1 MSAPTT
7 TGRTGPAAG
16 DRSTPT
22 GLAGRFVARVAGLPV
37 ETVEPLRSAAA
48 RDWAQDVLTR
58 TERLAAAGAD
68 LSEPLGALVKAT
80 EDDARRRRLLALR
93 RAVFKG
99 TAPADAAEL
108 AAGVPGDT
116 GVALRAWLD
125 ERAALDAL
133 LAGGEDLLA
142 GELARTRG
150 ELRAIVARED
160 RLRAGIVLASPTL
173 DGQLGAYAGRAGTP
187 DKKGRRIERSVLSY
201 LYRTA
206 CKASPFSTFTAV
218 GTGTFG
224 PGGGTGATGGAAPVR
239 MGEWTGFAR
248 LNVVVLMRLAELVA
262 AAPAL
267 RADLPVE
274 PSAGW
279 AADGDRV
286 RFVRR
291 TVTAGDDDASVS
303 FDAAQDRLFFL
314 RRSGV
319 LDRMLTMFAR
329 RGPVR
334 LGELVDWLGAD
345 ADAPAE
351 EAGRYVGALLDLGM
365 LQLPSMR
372 TDVHD
377 PDPVASF
384 QRALRA
390 VGTSFAAE
398 VAAALDGPRAAV
410 AAYPEGDP
418 ETRRRLLA
426 ELRAGLAA
434 VLRLLGDETATLPQV
449 LLYEDVRAEVDTAGC
464 GRDDWAR
471 LAEEPLRELTR
482 ILPAFDV
489 SLPQRLTLKGF
500 FLARYGAGGRCAD
513 LLKFVHDFH
522 EDLFDQYLTFTAD
535 QPPTRP
541 DGSPRPEENWL
552 GVPELTMLDTA
563 RAELIARMRET
574 WAATAPDAAELAL
587 GEDTVRAVADLLPP
601 SDGFTPHSHFV
612 QRAGDRLVL
621 NNSYGGLAFPF
632 TRFTH
637 TFGAD
642 VVAEL
647 RRTLAGTAPGGA
659 LFAEV
664 TAGFATTN
672 LNLHSRLLEHEIICP
687 GETSS
692 APAEQRLD
700 LDDLVLEH
708 DPAADRLVLRSVRLG
723 REIIPLYLGYLVP
736 MVLPEIPRTLLLLSP
751 ISRAV
756 VDVWR
761 GVPTGPE
768 RAGVTYRPRVTYRS
782 LVLSRRAWRLVA
794 AALPPAGGT
803 DAERF
808 LAWQRW
814 RRAHGL
820 PARAYVTVRQPG
832 AGWTGGTKPQWV
844 DFDSPLSL
852 VALDGLVRDPAALV
866 MFEEALPDTDDPQ
879 VVSEHG
885 RHVAEFAVE
894 VLG

>member
-7 TGRTGPAAG
+7 TGPAGATRPPAG
-16 DRSTPT
+16 GRDAPT
-22 GLAGRFVARVAGLPV
+22 GLSDRFVVRVAGLPV
-37 ETVEPLRSAAA
+37 ETVAPLRSAAA
-48 RDWAQDVLTR
+48 RDWAQDVLDR
-58 TERLAAAGAD
+58 TDALATAGAG
-68 LSEPLGALVKAT
+68 LSEPLGALVKAA

-93 RAVFKG
+93 RGVFNG
-99 TAPADAAEL
+99 TAPADADEV

-116 GVALRAWLD
+116 GAALRAWLR
-125 ERAALDAL
+125 ERAELAAL
-133 LAGGEDLLA
+133 LTAGEDLLA
-142 GELARTRG
+142 GELARTRDA
-150 ELRAIVARED
+150 LRAIVAGED

-173 DGQLGAYAGRAGTP
+173 DGQLGSYTGRTGTP
-187 DKKGRRIERSVLSY
+187 DKKGRRIERSLLSY

-218 GTGTFG
+218 GTGTFA
-224 PGGGTGATGGAAPVR
+224 PGGGGAPVR

-248 LNVVVLMRLAELVA
+248 INVVVLMRLAQLVA
-262 AAPAL
+262 AAPGL

-319 LDRMLTMFAR
+319 LDRMLAMFAQ

-365 LQLPSMR
+365 LQLPSLR

-377 PDPVASF
+377 ADPAASF
-384 QRALRA
+384 QLALRA
-390 VGTSFAAE
+390 IGTPWAEE

-410 AAYPEGDP
+410 RAYAGADP
-418 ETRRRLLA
+418 ATRRRLLA
-426 ELRAGLAA
+426 ELRAGLVA

-449 LLYEDVRAEVDTAGC
+449 LLYEDVRAGIDTTGC
-464 GRDDWAR
+464 GREDWAE
-471 LAEEPLRELTR
+471 LAAGPLRELAR
-482 ILPAFDV
+482 ILPVFDV
-489 SLPQRLTLKGF
+489 ALPQRLTLKGF
-500 FLARYGAGGRCAD
+500 FLARFGAGGRCED
-513 LLKFVHDFH
+513 LLRFVHDFH
-522 EDLFDQYLTFTAD
+522 EDLFDQYLTFTAG
-535 QPPTRP
+535 QPAAEP

-552 GVPELTMLDTA
+552 GVPELTALDAA
-563 RAELIARMRET
+563 RTELIARMRER
-574 WAATAPDAAELAL
+574 WAAAAPDAEELEL
-587 GEDTVRAVADLLPP
+587 GEDTVRAVADLLPDP
-601 SDGFTPHSHFV
+601 DAFTPHSHFV

-637 TFGAD
+637 TFGEEVA
-642 VVAEL
+642 AEL
-647 RRTLAGTAPGGA
+647 RRTLAATAPGGA

-672 LNLHSRLLEHEIICP
+672 LNLHVRLLEHEIVCP
-687 GETSS
+687 GETSQA
-692 APAEQRLD
+692 APEQRLS
-700 LDDLVLEH
+700 LDDLTLEH
-708 DPAADRLVLRSVRLG
+708 DPATDRLVLRSVRLG

-751 ISRAV
+751 ISRAA
-756 VDVWR
+756 VDPWR
-761 GVPTGPE
+761 GVPAGPE
-768 RAGVTYRPRVTYRS
+768 RDGVTVRPRVTFRS
-782 LVLSRRAWRLVA
+782 LVLARRAWRVA
-794 AALPPAGGT
+794 ASALPAGGT
-803 DAERF
+803 EAERF

-820 PARAYVTVRQPG
+820 PARAYVTVRPPPG

-852 VALDGLVRDPAALV
+852 IALDGLLREPAAQV

-885 RHVAEFAVE
+885 QHVAEFAVE

>member
-7 TGRTGPAAG
+7 TGPVAAGGPAADG
-16 DRSTPT
+16 GAPA
-22 GLAGRFVARVAGLPV
+22 GLAERFVARVAGLPV
-37 ETVEPLRSAAA
+37 ETVAPLRSTAA
-48 RDWAQDVLTR
+48 RDWAQQVLDR
-58 TERLAAAGAD
+58 TGALAAAGAE

-80 EDDARRRRLLALR
+80 GDDARRRRLLALR
-93 RAVFKG
+93 RAVFNG
-99 TAPADAAEL
+99 TAPADADEV

-116 GVALRAWLD
+116 GAALRAWLR
-125 ERAALDAL
+125 ERAALAEL
-133 LAGGEDLLA
+133 LAGGEDLMA
-142 GELARTRG
+142 GELARTRDA
-150 ELRAIVARED
+150 LRAIVTAED

-173 DGQLGAYAGRAGTP
+173 DGQLGAYTGRTGTP
-187 DKKGRRIERSVLSY
+187 DKKGRRIERSLLSY

-218 GTGTFG
+218 GTGTFA
-224 PGGGTGATGGAAPVR
+224 PGAGEAPVR

-248 LNVVVLMRLAELVA
+248 INVVVLMRLAQLIA

-267 RADLPVE
+267 RTDLPVE

-291 TVTAGDDDASVS
+291 TVTAGDDEASVS

-319 LDRMLTMFAR
+319 LNRMLAVFAQ

-351 EAGRYVGALLDLGM
+351 EADRYVGALLDLGL
-365 LQLPSMR
+365 LQLPLLR

-377 PDPVASF
+377 ADPAASF
-384 QRALRA
+384 QQALRA
-390 VGTSFAAE
+390 IGAPWADE
-398 VAAALDGPRAAV
+398 VAAALDGPRDAV
-410 AAYPEGDP
+410 RSYAGADP
-418 ETRRRLLA
+418 ATRRRLLA
-426 ELRAGLAA
+426 ELRTGLIA
-434 VLRLLGDETATLPQV
+434 VLRLLGDESATLPQV
-449 LLYEDVRAEVDTAGC
+449 LLYEDVRAEIDTTGC
-464 GRDDWAR
+464 GRDDWAGP
-471 LAEEPLRELTR
+471 AEEPLRELTR

-500 FLARYGAGGRCAD
+500 FLARFGAGGRCED
-513 LLKFVHDFH
+513 LLRFVHDFH
-522 EDLFDQYLTFTAD
+522 EDLFDQYLSFTAD

-552 GVPELTMLDTA
+552 GVPGLTALDTA
-563 RAELIARMRET
+563 RAELISRMRER
-574 WAATAPDAAELAL
+574 WAATAPDVQELEL
-587 GEDTVRAVADLLPP
+587 GEDTVRAVADLLPAP
-601 SDGFTPHSHFV
+601 DGFTPHSHFV

-637 TFGAD
+637 TFDDD

-647 RRTLAGTAPGGA
+647 RRGLAATAPGGA
-659 LFAEV
+659 VFAEV

-672 LNLHSRLLEHEIICP
+672 LNLHTRLLDHEIVCP

-692 APAEQRLD
+692 APPEQRLG

-708 DPAADRLVLRSVRLG
+708 DPVADRLVLRSIRLD

-768 RAGVTYRPRVTYRS
+768 RDGVTFRPRVTYRS

-794 AALPPAGGT
+794 SALPPAGGS

-814 RRAHGL
+814 RRTHGL

-852 VALDGLVRDPAALV
+852 VALDGLVREPEALV
-866 MFEEALPDTDDPQ
+866 MFEEALPDIEDPQ